1 MVPQL
6 DTLEKDV
13 TQSISDL
20 QARKR
25 IFGTPPTLDEFLE
38 PKEEAETRDSV
49 AADIFNGPGGDQAIV
64 AEVVRVTA
72 EKNNEVIEIDS
83 DDEGKP
89 RKPDIS
95 HAETINLC
103 EKLMEACL
111 QHGDSSSD
119 LLLNLLTYLRHFCV
133 CLCREELLHARQT
146 TLDAFLASPS
156 HQSLKR
162 HTYSIL

>member
-20 QARKR
+20 QACKC

-119 LLLNLLTYLRHFCV
+119 LPLNLLTYLHFCV
-133 CLCREELLHARQT
+133 CLCQEELLHARQT
-146 TLDAFLASPS
+146 TLDVFLASPS
-156 HQSLKR
+156 HQSLK
-162 HTYSIL
+162 